1 MNAID
6 KYKSA
11 KISAVIRT
19 DDCDYSLNIANA
31 LIKGGVKIIEIT
43 VEDPKMYSVVKEL
56 CESTDATIVAGGVIT
71 ARQAQEVI
79 KAGAKAIVSP
89 IFQPNLVRLC
99 QAQNTPVIT
108 TATTPNEAYQAWK
121 ARVPLIKIFPSQ
133 QMGGAVYIQDLL
145 RPMPFLNV
153 IATGN
158 VLLEDF
164 HEYLEVGAT
173 AVTIGRDFWQYATY
187 EDITSRA
194 EATVEKIK
202 AFKDSNIGK

>member
-1 MNAID
+1 MNIID
-6 KYKSA
+6 KYKNSM
-11 KISAVIRT
+11 ISAVIRT
-19 DDCDYSLNIANA
+19 DDCNYSLNIAKS
-31 LIKGGVKIIEIT
+31 LIKGGIDIIEIT
-43 VEDPKMYSVVKEL
+43 IENPLMYNVIEEL
-56 CESTDATIVAGGVIT
+56 CDTTDAAIVAGGVIT
-71 ARQAQEVI
+71 ARQAQEAI
-79 KAGAKAIVSP
+79 KVGAKAIVSP
-89 IFQPNLVRLC
+89 IFQPNLIKLC
-99 QAQNTPVIT
+99 QTKETPVIT

-133 QMGGAVYIQDLL
+133 QMGGAIYIQDLL

-194 EATVEKIK
+194 QAAVEKIN
-202 AFKDSNIGK
+202 AFKELKK

>member
-6 KYKSA
+6 KYK
-11 KISAVIRT
+11 KERISAVIRT
-19 DDCDYSLNIANA
+19 DDSDYSLNIAKA
-31 LIKGGVKIIEIT
+31 LIKGGVNIIEIT
-43 VEDPKMYSVVKEL
+43 VEDPKMYAVVQEL
-56 CESTDATIVAGGVIT
+56 CETTEATIVAGGVIT
-71 ARQAQEVI
+71 ARQANEVI
-79 KAGAKAIVSP
+79 KIGAKAIVSP
-89 IFQPNLVRLC
+89 IFQPNLLKLC
-99 QAQNTPVIT
+99 QTKNIPVIT

-133 QMGGAVYIQDLL
+133 QMGGPIYIQDLL

-164 HEYLEVGAT
+164 VEYLQVGAT
-173 AVTIGRDFWQYATY
+173 AVTIGRDFWQNATY

-194 EATVEKIK
+194 EATVSKIK
-202 AFKDSNIGK
+202 CMPA

>member
-1 MNAID
+1 MNIID
-6 KYKSA
+6 KYKNSM
-11 KISAVIRT
+11 ISAVIRT
-19 DDCDYSLNIANA
+19 DDCNYSLNIAKS
-31 LIKGGVKIIEIT
+31 LIKGGIDIIEIT
-43 VEDPKMYSVVKEL
+43 IENPLMYNVIEEL
-56 CESTDATIVAGGVIT
+56 CDTTDAAIVAGGVIT
-71 ARQAQEVI
+71 ARQAQEAI
-79 KAGAKAIVSP
+79 KVGARAIVSP
-89 IFQPNLVRLC
+89 IFQPNLIKLC
-99 QAQNTPVIT
+99 QTKETPVIT

-133 QMGGAVYIQDLL
+133 QMGGAIYIQDLL

-164 HEYLEVGAT
+164 NEYLEVGAT

-194 EATVEKIK
+194 QAAVEKIN
-202 AFKDSNIGK
+202 AFKELKK

>member
-1 MNAID
+1 MSAID
-6 KYKSA
+6 RYKSE

-19 DDCDYSLNIANA
+19 DDCDYSLNIARA

-43 VEDPKMYSVVKEL
+43 VENPKMYAVVKEL
-56 CESTDATIVAGGVIT
+56 CETTDATIVAGGVIT
-71 ARQAQEVI
+71 ARQANEVI
-79 KAGAKAIVSP
+79 NAGAGAIVSP

-99 QAQNTPVIT
+99 QAKKIPVIT

-133 QMGGAVYIQDLL
+133 QMGGAIYIQDLL

-164 HEYLEVGAT
+164 HEYLEVGAS
-173 AVTIGRDFWQYATY
+173 AVTIGRDFWQHATY

-194 EATVEKIK
+194 QAAVQKINAMK
-202 AFKDSNIGK
+202 SSF

>member
-1 MNAID
+1 MNVID
-6 KYKSA
+6 KYKNSM
-11 KISAVIRT
+11 ISAVIRT
-19 DDCDYSLNIANA
+19 DDCDYSLNIARS
-31 LIKGGVKIIEIT
+31 LIKGGVDIIEIT
-43 VEDPKMYSVVKEL
+43 VENPLMYAVVKEL
-56 CESTDATIVAGGVIT
+56 CDTTDATIVAGGVIT

-79 KAGAKAIVSP
+79 KAGARAIVSP

-99 QAQNTPVIT
+99 QAKGTPVIT

-145 RPMPFLNV
+145 RPMPFLNI

-164 HEYLEVGAT
+164 VDYLQVGAT
-173 AVTIGRDFWQYATY
+173 AVTIGRDFWQGGTY

-194 EATVEKIK
+194 EVAVAKIN
-202 AFKDSNIGK
+202 ALKDLKN

>member
-6 KYKSA
+6 KYKSE

-19 DDCDYSLNIANA
+19 DDCDYSLNIARA

-43 VEDPKMYSVVKEL
+43 VENPKMYSVVKEL
-56 CESTDATIVAGGVIT
+56 CETTDATIVAGGVIT
-71 ARQAQEVI
+71 ARQANEVI
-79 KAGAKAIVSP
+79 NAGANAIVSP

-99 QAQNTPVIT
+99 QAKKIPVIT

-133 QMGGAVYIQDLL
+133 QMGGAIYIQDLL

-164 HEYLEVGAT
+164 HEYLEVGAS
-173 AVTIGRDFWQYATY
+173 AVTIGRDFWQHATY
-187 EDITSRA
+187 EDITSKA
-194 EATVEKIK
+194 QTAIQKINTLK
-202 AFKDSNIGK
+202 NLNS

>member
-1 MNAID
+1 MNIIE
-6 KYKSA
+6 KYKDS
-11 KISAVIRT
+11 KVSAVIRT
-19 DDCDYSLNIANA
+19 DDCDYSLNIARA
-31 LIKGGVKIIEIT
+31 LIKGGLDIIEIT
-43 VEDPKMYSVVKEL
+43 VENPEMYSVVQEL
-56 CESTDATIVAGGVIT
+56 CETTDAAIVAGGVIT

-79 KAGAKAIVSP
+79 KAEAKAIVSP
-89 IFQPNLVRLC
+89 IFQQNLVRLC
-99 QAQNTPVIT
+99 QAKGTPVIT

-133 QMGGAVYIQDLL
+133 QMGGAIYIQDLL

-164 HEYLEVGAT
+164 HEYLQVGAT

-194 EATVEKIK
+194 QVVVEKINAMK
-202 AFKDSNIGK
+202 ESEK